1 MTALTREIWV
11 RQALCVTR
19 PVDPDWFHPG
29 KRTRPRDVAAALA
42 LCAECP
48 VRMECLKIALEYRDP
63 WGIWGGT
70 TEEQC
75 AVMLRTAA

>member
-1 MTALTREIWV
+1 MTTLISATWV

-29 KRTRPRDVAAALA
+29 KRTGTRDVTAALT
-42 LCAECP
+42 LCAEFP
-48 VRMECLKIALEYRDP
+48 VREACLQAALDCRDL

-70 TEEQC
+70 TEEER
-75 AVMLRTAA
+75 AVMLRAAA